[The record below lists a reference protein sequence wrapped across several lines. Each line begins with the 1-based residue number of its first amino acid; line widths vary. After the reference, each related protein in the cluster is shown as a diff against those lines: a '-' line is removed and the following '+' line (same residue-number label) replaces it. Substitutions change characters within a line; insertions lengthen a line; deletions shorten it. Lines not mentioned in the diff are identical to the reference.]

1 MARVQMLLSITG
13 GRPDGSEWPLAGQF
27 LDCGD
32 DEAASLVRGNMAR
45 WPADGAESAPDGAA
59 GAPAGDE
66 TPGGDNGSQDDGD
79 PSKPRVRD
87 EKAAWE
93 MHAVTLGVTPEVAA
107 AMTKADL
114 IAQYGTS
121 PPA

>member
-13 GRPDGSEWPLAGQF
+13 GRPDNTEWPLAGQF
-27 LDCGD
+27 LDCGE
-32 DEAASLVRGNMAR
+32 DEARHLVRGNMAR
-45 WPADGAESAPDGAA
+45 WPLDAAEQAADAPAA
-59 GAPAGDE
+59 SPAGDE
-66 TPGGDNGSQDDGD
+66 APDGESGSEGDED

-87 EKAAWE
+87 DKATWE
-93 MHAVTLGVTPEVAA
+93 MHAVTLHGVSPELAA

-114 IAQYGTS
+114 IDKYGG